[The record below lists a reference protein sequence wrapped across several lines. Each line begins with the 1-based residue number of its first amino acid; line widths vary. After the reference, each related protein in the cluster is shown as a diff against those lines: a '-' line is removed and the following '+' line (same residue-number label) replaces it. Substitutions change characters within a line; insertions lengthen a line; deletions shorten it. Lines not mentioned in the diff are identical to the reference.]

1 MISPKY
7 SKNSDLMWEG
17 SGDSGDDFIPGL
29 VGPDGNFLLE
39 KPKMTSAAGEEK
51 KDDMHEATSPAVSA
65 KRGESAQI
73 DAGFDNELSYDEF
86 FSDDPRKVSYTYN
99 EEDSLDIEDQLLM
112 DYLVYN
118 LGVLPVQ

>member
-1 MISPKY
+1 
-7 SKNSDLMWEG
+7 
-17 SGDSGDDFIPGL
+17 
-29 VGPDGNFLLE
+29 
-39 KPKMTSAAGEEK
+39 MTSAAGEEK
-51 KDDMHEATSPAVSA
+51 KGDVQEATSLAVSA
-65 KRGESAQI
+65 RRGQSTQI

-86 FSDDPRKVSYTYN
+86 FSDDPRKVSYAYN